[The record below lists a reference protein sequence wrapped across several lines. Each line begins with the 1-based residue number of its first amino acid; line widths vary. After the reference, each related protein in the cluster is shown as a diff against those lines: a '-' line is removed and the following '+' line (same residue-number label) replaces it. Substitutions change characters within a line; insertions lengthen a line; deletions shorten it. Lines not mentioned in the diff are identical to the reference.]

1 MDLVGTLLSLVSGG
15 GLGFLARG
23 AMQVV
28 GFFQQRQADK
38 QTLAMRELDINHEKW
53 LAESSRETAKLI
65 SAGKLA
71 AIEATGDANVAA
83 EEARAFTVA
92 MQDQAKPT
100 GIGWIDAANGF
111 MRPFGYY
118 SILAVYFG
126 WKASYLFSA
135 IGPQFTLM
143 DSLQIGW
150 TDLDS
155 ALLGSAWGFVWA
167 DRSFS
172 KNTVAA
178 KSVR

>member
-83 EEARAFTVA
+83 
-92 MQDQAKPT
+92 
-100 GIGWIDAANGF
+100 
-111 MRPFGYY
+111 
-118 SILAVYFG
+118 
-126 WKASYLFSA
+126 
-135 IGPQFTLM
+135 
-143 DSLQIGW
+143 
-150 TDLDS
+150 
-155 ALLGSAWGFVWA
+155 
-167 DRSFS
+167 
-172 KNTVAA
+172 
-178 KSVR
+178 